1 MSDCLDMLRP
11 GDICSHAFHGKP
23 GGIVDEDGALRP
35 AARRAYDRGVIFDI
49 GHGEASANFQV
60 LARAKELG
68 IVPHTISTDIHEGN
82 VGGPV
87 YSLAVTMS
95 KALALGFGLDQVL
108 EWTTTAPA
116 RAIRRPD
123 LADTGIGAPA
133 TLTVLRVVDGEF
145 SYRDADGNELLG
157 NRAVETTHAIKD
169 GEIYVI

>member
-1 MSDCLDMLRP
+1 
-11 GDICSHAFHGKP
+11 
-23 GGIVDEDGALRP
+23 
-35 AARRAYDRGVIFDI
+35 AYDRGVIFDV

-95 KALALGFGLDQVL
+95 KALALGFTLEQVL

-116 RAIRRPD
+116 RAIRRPE
-123 LADTGIGAPA
+123 LADTSIGAPA

-157 NRAVETTHAIKD
+157 NRAVETTLAIKD